1 MDHLYAVAPPIP
13 SGDAWMGMGRLQN
26 TSDPYFRDKANAIK
40 KSVPPTLVGIRDKAR
55 IKRKRRLNVKQTL

>member
-1 MDHLYAVAPPIP
+1 LLSISFVGRSPAKQKDHPLAK
-13 SGDAWMGMGRLQN
+13 N

-40 KSVPPTLVGIRDKAR
+40 KRPPTLVGIRDKAM